1 MTSIIRYVVPADQ
14 KITLTA
20 DKTTNVTF
28 ENNLK
33 KFCAEITKR
42 DAEATAAQGNATL
55 AGAVYGLYCDGKLVD
70 TYTTDKNG
78 KFMTKEY
85 PCGNYTIQEISP
97 SNGYLLNTE
106 VYAVGAEPK
115 HYPIAHNTVKV
126 SVPENVIK
134 GNVSI
139 LKHSDR
145 DETVVEHLEAGAE
158 FEIYLSAAGSYAAA
172 KESERDHLVTD
183 EKGYAVSKMLPY
195 GLYTVHQTKT
205 VNDAAFVPDFQVQIS
220 ENKKTYEYVLNNAPF
235 TSYLYITKIDAESGN
250 PIAYAGAGFQ
260 IYDESGNLINM
271 GVDTFYTNAEGY
283 LMTPDVLEYG
293 KYFLVEVEAPEG
305 YVLDSTPVPFT
316 ISAADAEEENAV
328 NIVRI
333 TQSDMPQKGKISIK
347 KSGDRFS
354 HVTEMDA
361 PVYNDENGNEIMVG
375 VPVGYTPEFTESCL
389 AGAKFT
395 IAAAE
400 DIVTGDG
407 TVHAKAGDIVAELI
421 TDENGYAETELL
433 YLGKYTIRETNAPY
447 GYVLDGSEKTV
458 ELSYAGQEIAI
469 RDTVDSHFVN
479 AYQSVQIHL
488 AKAMEQDGLFDI
500 GENGEYLAVRFGLFA
515 AENITAA
522 DGTMIPADGY
532 ITSVSLQEDMTA
544 TIAEQLPF
552 GKYYVQEIATDEH
565 YTLNGEKYLVTFEY
579 MGQEMTTVDIDCG
592 VFENTLKRGSVEGQK
607 IDTEGNALPGALFGL
622 FSAGTEDF
630 SESAALLTD
639 VSDENGNFRFS
650 DIPYGDYVVRE
661 IQSPGGYI
669 LSDEIYPVTIT
680 EDSEVIGIT
689 AENSP
694 ISVAISKRDVYGE
707 ELSGAQMQLVSEH
720 GDVVGEWTSDGTD
733 HVISHISAG
742 SYTLKELAAPDGYC
756 IASDIA
762 FSVDEYGIV
771 TVDGVQAEAFTD
783 DGTPLLIM
791 TDDTTKVQISKQD
804 VSTGQ
809 ELPGAKLQILD
820 MDGNLVEE
828 WISTNEPHCIEAVLI
843 SGVSYLL
850 REITAPDGYALAE
863 DVKFTVNADGSLT
876 EVIMKDAPVPV
887 ITTPG
892 TPPTGDPGRDPLG
905 YALVLAGVIGCMLAI
920 FKKKGRD

>member
-1 MTSIIRYVVPADQ
+1 M
-14 KITLTA
+14 
-20 DKTTNVTF
+20 
-28 ENNLK
+28 
-33 KFCAEITKR
+33 
-42 DAEATAAQGNATL
+42 
-55 AGAVYGLYCDGKLVD
+55 
-70 TYTTDKNG
+70 
-78 KFMTKEY
+78 
-85 PCGNYTIQEISP
+85 
-97 SNGYLLNTE
+97 
-106 VYAVGAEPK
+106 
-115 HYPIAHNTVKV
+115 
-126 SVPENVIK
+126 
-134 GNVSI
+134 
-139 LKHSDR
+139 
-145 DETVVEHLEAGAE
+145 
-158 FEIYLSAAGSYAAA
+158 
-172 KESERDHLVTD
+172 
-183 EKGYAVSKMLPY
+183 
-195 GLYTVHQTKT
+195 
-205 VNDAAFVPDFQVQIS
+205 
-220 ENKKTYEYVLNNAPF
+220 
-235 TSYLYITKIDAESGN
+235 
-250 PIAYAGAGFQ
+250 
-260 IYDESGNLINM
+260 
-271 GVDTFYTNAEGY
+271 
-283 LMTPDVLEYG
+283 
-293 KYFLVEVEAPEG
+293 
-305 YVLDSTPVPFT
+305 
-316 ISAADAEEENAV
+316 
-328 NIVRI
+328 
-333 TQSDMPQKGKISIK
+333 
-347 KSGDRFS
+347 FS

-407 TVHAKAGDIVAELI
+407 TVHAKADDIVAELV

-479 AYQSVQIHL
+479 AYQSMQIHL
-488 AKAMEQDGLFDI
+488 AKAMEQDELFNI

-515 AENITAA
+515 AENIIAA

-532 ITSVSLQEDMTA
+532 ITSVALQEDMTA

-607 IDTEGNALPGALFGL
+607 VGTEGNALPGALFGL
-622 FSAGTEDF
+622 FPAGTEDF

-680 EDSEVIGIT
+680 EDGEVIGIT

-720 GDVVGEWTSDGTD
+720 GDVVGGWTSDGTD

-791 TDDTTKVQISKQD
+791 NDDTTKVQISKQD